1 MGIVLADSGLLTF
14 NGTFFAELIAF
25 ILMIVI
31 LGRYAYPRIMR
42 AALDRERRIEA
53 GLRAAQE
60 SEQRLQQVQEEV
72 RKTLD
77 EARGQA
83 REILNRANSDASSE
97 AQGVLQR
104 AREQAEAQIER
115 ARTEIGAERDRAIQ
129 DLRTEVSQLVIDAT
143 AKLVGETLDAQKH
156 ARLIDEAL
164 ERVGDGG
171 GPASAR
177 N

>member
-1 MGIVLADSGLLTF
+1 MLADAGLLDF
-14 NGTFFAELIAF
+14 NGTFVAELIAF

-60 SEQRLQQVQEEV
+60 SEQRLQQVQVEV

-77 EARGQA
+77 EARAQA
-83 REILNRANSDASSE
+83 RDILNRAHGDASTE
-97 AQGVLQR
+97 AQGVLQQ
-104 AREQAEAQIER
+104 AREQAEGQIER
-115 ARTEIGAERDRAIQ
+115 ARAEIGAERDRAIQ
-129 DLRTEVSQLVIDAT
+129 ELRAEVSALVIEAT

-156 ARLIDEAL
+156 TRLIDQAL

-171 GPASAR
+171 TSSGAR